1 MDRKHAG
8 GFPLAIPCGAAVIGA
23 AALLFRWIVRDSW
36 SAWIGALIMRWYW
49 PLAGLAVLA
58 WIAAVLL
65 YRRGRHL
72 ERPSFLH
79 TLFEETARYR
89 YLISR
94 LVSRDFQNK
103 YRQSILG
110 VLWSFINP
118 LLTMVVQ
125 YFVFSTLFHPQI
137 ENFPVYLMT
146 GIIFFNFFTEGTTL
160 SLQSI
165 TTNAALIKKVYM
177 PRIIY
182 PLSRVLFA
190 LLNVSITLIPLFLMI
205 LITGLPLTKAAL
217 LLPFPLICLTVF
229 ILGVGMILAALNV
242 MFRDTAF
249 LWGIV
254 TLLWSYLT
262 PLFYPEEIIPAA
274 WIHVYHVNPMYQF
287 IYFIRCLLL
296 DGVTPQPQTY
306 LWCILCAGVPFALG
320 LWFFHRR
327 QDSFIYYL

>member
-1 MDRKHAG
+1 MEKDRPNT
-8 GFPLAIPCGAAVIGA
+8 FPAAAPWGAAVIGLL
-23 AALLFRWIVRDSW
+23 ALLFRWIVRDSW
-36 SAWIGALIMRWYW
+36 TAGAGAFILRWYW
-49 PLAGLAVLA
+49 PLVALSTAA
-58 WIAAVLL
+58 WILGVMRYHHNRKNNRTTFFGELI
-65 YRRGRHL
+65 G
-72 ERPSFLH
+72 
-79 TLFEETARYR
+79 ETNRYR

-146 GIIFFNFFTEGTTL
+146 GIIFFNFFSEGTTL
-160 SLQSI
+160 ALQSI

-182 PLSRVLFA
+182 PLSRVLFS

-205 LITGLPLTKAAL
+205 LITGLPLTKAVL
-217 LLPFPLICLTVF
+217 LLPFPLLCLGIF
-229 ILGVGMILAALNV
+229 ILGMGMILSALNV
-242 MFRDTAF
+242 FFRDTAF

-262 PLFYPEEIIPAA
+262 PLFYPESIIPDK
-274 WIHVYHVNPMYQF
+274 WIHLYHINPMYQF

-296 DGVTPQPQTY
+296 DGTTPQPVTY
-306 LWCILCAGVPFALG
+306 LWCVLCAVIPFALG
-320 LWFFHRR
+320 LWFFNRR
-327 QDSFIYYL
+327 QDDFIYYI

>member
-1 MDRKHAG
+1 MSKDRSN
-8 GFPLAIPCGAAVIGA
+8 GFPKAVPFGA
-23 AALLFRWIVRDSW
+23 AAIGFCALLFWWIVRENW
-36 SAWIGALIMRWYW
+36 KGTVGRAILRWYW
-49 PLAGLAVLA
+49 PAVVLLAGLWTLCVLRYRHNRRMQRTTFFGT
-58 WIAAVLL
+58 LL
-65 YRRGRHL
+65 
-72 ERPSFLH
+72 
-79 TLFEETARYR
+79 EETGRYR

-137 ENFPVYLMT
+137 DNFPVYLMT

-160 SLQSI
+160 ALQSI

-182 PLSRVLFA
+182 PLSRVLFS

-217 LLPFPLICLTVF
+217 LLPFPLLCLTIF
-229 ILGVGMILAALNV
+229 ILGMGMILSVLNV
-242 MFRDTAF
+242 FFRDTAF

-274 WIHVYHVNPMYQF
+274 WIHIYHLNPMYQF

-296 DGVTPQPQTY
+296 EGVSPQPQTY
-306 LWCILCAGVPFALG
+306 LWCVLCAVIPFALG
-320 LWFFHRR
+320 LWVFHRR
-327 QDSFIYYL
+327 QDNFIYYL